1 MTETDPVS
9 ETSLPASARV
19 LLDAVI
25 AITSAS
31 DMHDVLA
38 QIVVSAC
45 ELTDAQYGALGV
57 IGEGNN
63 LSAFITHGIT
73 DAERERIGNLP
84 TGRGILRLLIDRP
97 EPIRIDNLR
106 DHEESYGFPPNH
118 PPMSSFLGVP
128 VRIRGTIFGNLYLT
142 EKRGGG
148 SFTAQDES
156 LVDALAL
163 AAGFVLENARA
174 YALSERQRSWLEASA
189 RLHESLQGPI
199 ALADAL
205 PHIATGARSV
215 SGALAVGIFG
225 RDGGHEP
232 VLIASD
238 GRETST
244 LTSAAILARAQLEA
258 AFSGHQTDDLNFGE
272 NRRVLVLPLSTHVFD
287 TLAVLVIVDAQQD
300 ETGRPVHDKALT
312 TSFTDQASMALDR
325 LQARADRQEL
335 AVVTDRERIARDL
348 HDVVIQRLFAT
359 GMQLQGIRAKAGS
372 TDVQERLDQAV
383 LDLDTTIRDI
393 RTTIFELQYA
403 ESGPVSFRQ
412 AAHLLVAEY
421 RTVLASPPIS
431 RTTGPVDAVVDAETR
446 EHALAVLREALSN
459 VAKHAAATSIL
470 VEIEVDTNELL
481 LRVTDDGPGL
491 PTTRHESGLLNI
503 RNRAEQLGGAVRL
516 TGSQSQGTT
525 LEWRVPLGEP
535 RGPSSPEE
543 AVRANQ

>member
-1 MTETDPVS
+1 MTEAHSTS
-9 ETSLPASARV
+9 ETSLPASTQV

-31 DMHDVLA
+31 DMHDALA
-38 QIVVSAC
+38 QIVLSAC

-57 IGEGNN
+57 IGEGDN
-63 LSAFITHGIT
+63 LSAFITHGLT
-73 DAERERIGNLP
+73 DAEREGIGDLP
-84 TGRGILRLLIDRP
+84 TGRGILRLLIDKP
-97 EPIRIDNLR
+97 EPIRLANLE
-106 DHEESYGFPPNH
+106 DHPASSGFPPNH

-128 VRIRGTIFGNLYLT
+128 VRIRGTVFGNLYLT

-148 SFTAQDES
+148 EFTAQDES

-163 AAGFVLENARA
+163 AAGFVLENTRA

-189 RLHESLQGPI
+189 RLHEALQGPI

-215 SGALAVGIFG
+215 SGALAVGVFG
-225 RDGGHEP
+225 RDSSHEP
-232 VLIASD
+232 VLVASD
-238 GRETST
+238 GREIST
-244 LTSAAILARAQLEA
+244 LSKAAAMARPQLEA
-258 AFSGHQTDDLNFGE
+258 AFSGHQADDLDFGRD
-272 NRRVLVLPLSTHVFD
+272 RRVLVLPLSTHVFD

-359 GMQLQGIRAKAGS
+359 GMQLQGIRAKAES
-372 TDVQERLDQAV
+372 AVVQERLDQAV

-421 RTVLASPPIS
+421 RTVLAKPPVL

-470 VEIEVDTNELL
+470 VEIEVDTSELL
-481 LRVTDDGPGL
+481 IRVTDDGPGL
-491 PTTRHESGLLNI
+491 PPTRNESGLLNL
-503 RNRAEQLGGAVRL
+503 RNRAEQLGGAVQL
-516 TGSQSQGTT
+516 TGVQPHGTA
-525 LEWRVPLGEP
+525 LEWRVPLGNP
-535 RGPSSPEE
+535 RGTFAPSPS
-543 AVRANQ
+543 A

>member
-1 MTETDPVS
+1 MTEAHPTS
-9 ETSLPASARV
+9 ETSLPASAQV

-38 QIVVSAC
+38 QIVESAC

-57 IGEGNN
+57 IGDGNT
-63 LSAFITHGIT
+63 LSAFITHGIS
-73 DAERERIGNLP
+73 DADRARIGDLP

-97 EPIRIDNLR
+97 ESIRIDNLR
-106 DHEESYGFPPNH
+106 DHEASYGFPPHH

-128 VRIRGTIFGNLYLT
+128 VRIRGTVFGNLYLT
-142 EKRGGG
+142 EKVGGG
-148 SFTAQDES
+148 GFTDQDES

-189 RLHESLQGPI
+189 RLHEALQGPI
-199 ALADAL
+199 ALVDAL
-205 PHIATGARSV
+205 PHIATGTRSV
-215 SGALAVGIFG
+215 SGALAVGVFG
-225 RDGGHEP
+225 RDSGHEP
-232 VLIASD
+232 VLIAAD
-238 GRETST
+238 GREASS
-244 LTSAAILARAQLEA
+244 LSDAAATARSQLEA
-258 AFSGHQTDDLNFGE
+258 AFSGHQTEDLDFGDH
-272 NRRVLVLPLSTHVFD
+272 RRVLVLPLSTHVFD

-300 ETGRPVHDKALT
+300 ETGRPVHDKSLT

-348 HDVVIQRLFAT
+348 HDLVIQRLFAT
-359 GMQLQGIRAKAGS
+359 GLQLQGIRAKVGS
-372 TDVQERLDQAV
+372 AAVQERLDKAV
-383 LDLDTTIRDI
+383 LDLDMTIRDI

-421 RTVLASPPIS
+421 RTVLATPPVL

-470 VEIEVDTNELL
+470 VEIEVDTSELL

-491 PTTRHESGLLNI
+491 PANRHESGLLNL
-503 RNRAEQLGGAVRL
+503 RNRAEELGGAVRL
-516 TGSQSQGTT
+516 TGVEPHGTT
-525 LEWRVPLGEP
+525 LEWRVPLGSP
-535 RGPSSPEE
+535 RGSN
-543 AVRANQ
+543 VT